1 MKLIK
6 LTPNDISLFSTFP
19 DLVISQDAILEDLQS
34 NHTYY
39 IGWTE
44 NNTIIAYLGIKYV
57 CDTLDIIA
65 IQTRKEYQNQHLAN
79 KLLEAMFEFAKK
91 NHIVTLNL
99 EVRSSNSIA
108 IRLYENHQFKKIGI
122 RKNYYSNPL
131 EDAYIYQKNI

>member
-6 LTPNDISLFSTFP
+6 LTANDISLFSNFP
-19 DLVISQDAILEDLQS
+19 DLVISQDSILEDLLS

-39 IGWTE
+39 IGLVE
-44 NNTIIAYLGIKYV
+44 NNTIIAYLGTKYV

-65 IQTRKEYQNQHLAN
+65 IQTRKEFQNQHLAN
-79 KLLEAMFEFAKK
+79 KLLESLFDFAKK
-91 NHIVTLNL
+91 NHITTLNL

-108 IRLYENHQFKKIGI
+108 IHLYENHQFEKIGI

-131 EDAYIYQKNI
+131 EDAYFYQKKM